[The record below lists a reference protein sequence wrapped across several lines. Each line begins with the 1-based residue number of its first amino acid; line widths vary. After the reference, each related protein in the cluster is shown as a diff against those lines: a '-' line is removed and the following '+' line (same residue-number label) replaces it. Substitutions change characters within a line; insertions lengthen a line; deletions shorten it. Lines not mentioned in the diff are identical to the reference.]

1 MLGVAGGASLI
12 ESLNWGLYL
21 VTASYVALLA
31 VVAMNAWSIMLGI
44 GQDEKQAKEKPKKAS
59 ALAISKG
66 V

>member
-1 MLGVAGGASLI
+1 
-12 ESLNWGLYL
+12 L

-59 ALAISKG
+59 ALGISKG